1 MKRILAS
8 AVSIIMAMSFAAC
21 SSSDSSASSAG
32 GKGDGGSGSAGTAQ
46 SAEAGAPINIEKS
59 EFSNPIGGF
68 DDSGELTYGGDPS
81 ALVVDDTLYLYVG
94 HDTAS
99 NESYVIPEYL
109 CYSTKDM
116 KEWKY
121 EGVMLKMS
129 DVKWADNNSA
139 WAGQVAR
146 HYDKEAGKDK
156 YYMYYC
162 SWDST
167 DGGKQSIGVAVSDSP
182 TGPFEDVGSALV
194 KGSFTTEESSGWND
208 IDPTVWIEED
218 DSGEEHRYLAW
229 GNSKLYVCE
238 LNEDMVSVKD
248 YDGDGQITFKT
259 DVVIKPNPDSY
270 TEAPWIYRR
279 QDENGKYYGDY
290 YLFYAYGWREQMAY
304 ATTDSLMEGRFFYQ
318 DVIMKPTATSNTNHM
333 AVVDFL
339 GKTWFIYHNGSLPH
353 GSGFRRV
360 ACVEEVKF
368 YDDGAVAY
376 IEETAAA
383 NGLINADPYMAL
395 RQLGTETH
403 FTGLTAESRRKLLEH
418 TKATIKAREA
428 ETRHAEAMEE
438 RRQKLEDTITTQ
450 KAMILA
456 ANNQLSWNDAAN
468 LDYNDPL
475 EKAKLLTE
483 LAELEEKKEAVQQRQ
498 TELSTAVQ
506 KREVLVGFTEK
517 EINQAYNEHLAAL
530 SGKMDPLTGQQ
541 MQVGLV
547 EEAALA
553 VQFKTNKPLDTL
565 TSHLIN
571 ALEHGITD
579 DVREAASAI
588 QMLKRENSNLLKEI
602 PKRYIAMADYVS
614 DLLPPS
620 ININNSTAFNA
631 KEVERARQTYLH
643 SGRTETQEKSIDE
656 VTERQIKDA
665 FSNNP
670 EKFLRLGIDK
680 DEWNKFINTGGIEFK
695 KPGWF
700 MSDKTV
706 NEYGVPHYLQPKLME
721 DTERWLREAGRL
733 SPMSSLEEKMKYASN
748 KNREIYGVSKY
759 CDYRVMRYPLEKL
772 YPHLKNTPTLDN
784 MIAMRVYQ
792 CVMDNY
798 KVNGHGSQVRF
809 IDDDPSTV
817 ISTEDF
823 VEFYENYH
831 KKNYAKSAV
840 PIIEARING
849 KWEKVRV
856 MTRTIDPYKRT
867 VQLFYQIEDGN
878 MMSEVPLTMPSVN
891 PYGVAMPLLDEDEE

>member
-1 MKRILAS
+1 MTNKL
-8 AVSIIMAMSFAAC
+8 
-21 SSSDSSASSAG
+21 
-32 GKGDGGSGSAGTAQ
+32 SGQ
-46 SAEAGAPINIEKS
+46 EEAGHFGSSGQVQEIGVVNPRSPTFISYDNTSMSTAGVRYHAEIAAQGIKSLDDLQSGFTTQYITNTSITAKGQAFALGQKYLADHPDGRGYTNFVVSTFTASMKEGIENAPSTEAKIALDNHLKTASLELFESSYNTELRTGAQWQLGQTAETVDKLCNQVEINPS
-59 EFSNPIGGF
+59 SYLSNKALLEQAIVPLQRYSRVLPGGF
-68 DDSGELTYGGDPS
+68 MGYKRS
-81 ALVVDDTLYLYVG
+81 VVDQY
-94 HDTAS
+94 
-99 NESYVIPEYL
+99 
-109 CYSTKDM
+109 
-116 KEWKY
+116 
-121 EGVMLKMS
+121 
-129 DVKWADNNSA
+129 
-139 WAGQVAR
+139 
-146 HYDKEAGKDK
+146 
-156 YYMYYC
+156 
-162 SWDST
+162 
-167 DGGKQSIGVAVSDSP
+167 
-182 TGPFEDVGSALV
+182 
-194 KGSFTTEESSGWND
+194 
-208 IDPTVWIEED
+208 
-218 DSGEEHRYLAW
+218 
-229 GNSKLYVCE
+229 
-238 LNEDMVSVKD
+238 
-248 YDGDGQITFKT
+248 
-259 DVVIKPNPDSY
+259 
-270 TEAPWIYRR
+270 
-279 QDENGKYYGDY
+279 
-290 YLFYAYGWREQMAY
+290 
-304 ATTDSLMEGRFFYQ
+304 
-318 DVIMKPTATSNTNHM
+318 
-333 AVVDFL
+333 
-339 GKTWFIYHNGSLPH
+339 
-353 GSGFRRV
+353 
-360 ACVEEVKF
+360 
-368 YDDGAVAY
+368 
-376 IEETAAA
+376 ETAAA

-483 LAELEEKKEAVQQRQ
+483 LAELEEKKVVGQQRQ

-506 KREVLVGFTEK
+506 KGEVLVGFTEK

-643 SGRTETQEKSIDE
+643 SGRTETQEKSIDDL
-656 VTERQIKDA
+656 TERQIKDA

-823 VEFYENYH
+823 VEFSENYH